1 MGNHGSA
8 AHHAAIAARSECKRK
23 GPEFDLERHD
33 AARRASSYSRASSYF
48 AESVG
53 SMVASVTTGSDRA
66 SRLPWLVWRITLES
80 RRAII
85 WAVRKSVSANTTTT
99 DPSS

>member
-1 MGNHGSA
+1 MN
-8 AHHAAIAARSECKRK
+8 AAIIAAKRS
-23 GPEFDLERHD
+23 GLTT
-33 AARRASSYSRASSYF
+33 RRGGIFVVEPRQQRRSPISDRQH
-48 AESVG
+48 G
-53 SMVASVTTGSDRA
+53 RDSVTTGSDRA

-85 WAVRKSVSANTTTT
+85 WAVRKSVSANTTMT

>member
-1 MGNHGSA
+1 M
-8 AHHAAIAARSECKRK
+8 AREATTRAGCFVATQRD
-23 GPEFDLERHD
+23 FALIQ
-33 AARRASSYSRASSYF
+33 AASSSSRASSDF
-48 AESVG
+48 AVSDG
-53 SMVASVTTGSDRA
+53 SRVASVTTGSDRV

-85 WAVRKSVSANTTTT
+85 WAVRRSVSANTTMT